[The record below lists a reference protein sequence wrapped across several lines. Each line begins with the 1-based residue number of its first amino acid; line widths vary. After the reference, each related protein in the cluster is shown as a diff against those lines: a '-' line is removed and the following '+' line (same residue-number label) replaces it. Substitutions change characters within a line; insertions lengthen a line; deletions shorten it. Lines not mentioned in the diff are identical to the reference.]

1 MILTSTS
8 EILQVVLSGSVATR
22 QMDFYCSYNNIT
34 STTLT
39 PVKNQGTTSGV
50 TVSTLMPIPSS
61 NQQNQLRHLSLYN
74 CDTSGNT
81 VTIQFS
87 GSSGSRVLLRT
98 YLFVGES
105 IQYTPTNG
113 WQTYTHN
120 GIAKTFN
127 TAQNPSPIKTGAYL
141 SINNAGI
148 GFTLSSNVQYAFYL
162 GKADRPYNQVTL
174 QLNLT
179 GALGATI
186 AYAEAAIY
194 KGYPTIGS
202 GITLSF
208 CGFKECSGSTA
219 SSFGSTGNKTIPI
232 IVTGI
237 TTGDDIWSVI
247 STSTNGT
254 NMNIRGGNYDLTG
267 SGFWQSGTTSNVRP
281 STASTISFAPISTG
295 LQTPLITWQGFQW

>member
-8 EILQVVLSGSVATR
+8 EILQVVLSGAIATR

-50 TVSTLMPIPSS
+50 TVSTLMPIPGS

-87 GSSGSRVLLRT
+87 GSSGSRSLLQT

-105 IQYTPTNG
+105 IQYTPTDG

-120 GIAKTFN
+120 GMIKTFN
-127 TAQNPSPIKTGAYL
+127 TAQNPSPIKTSAFPAL
-141 SINNAGI
+141 FAAGI
-148 GFTLSSNVQYAFYL
+148 ATPLANNSQYAFYL

-174 QLNLT
+174 QVNIT
-179 GALGATI
+179 QALGATI
-186 AYAEAAIY
+186 SYAEAAIY

-208 CGFKECSGSTA
+208 CGFKECSGTTA
-219 SSFGSTGNKTIPI
+219 SSFGSTGTKTIPI

-254 NMNIRGGNYDLTG
+254 TMNIRAGNYEHLG
-267 SGFWQSGTTSNVRP
+267 SGFWQSGTTSNIRP
-281 STASTISFAPISTG
+281 STASTISFTPISTAI
-295 LQTPLITWQGFQW
+295 QAPLIIWQGFQW